1 MKSQCKSRFLEYPA
15 AATSSTLSTSFYLP
29 SSFTF
34 LNATHDSLAQHTA
47 DYHNALT
54 AQTAVA
60 QHSAVKTVFDSNY
73 KQTTVLSISTEA
85 PSPASWIIKNQNLT
99 LMRYNLINLM
109 AASERA
115 VYRLNDAFLCMTFFT
130 LEGSLATFF
139 LAGIRA
145 HRKQNLINRILH
157 NFHTIHQGSN
167 NSNHTTTA

>member
-15 AATSSTLSTSFYLP
+15 TTSSSTLSTSLYLP
-29 SSFTF
+29 SSFTSWMP
-34 LNATHDSLAQHTA
+34 HDSLAQHTA
-47 DYHNALT
+47 DYHNTLT

-60 QHSAVKTVFDSNY
+60 QHSAVKTVCGSNY

-115 VYRLNDAFLCMTFFT
+115 VYQLNDAFLCMTFFT
-130 LEGSLATFF
+130 VEGTLLKSSDFFFFWLVLE
-139 LAGIRA
+139 
-145 HRKQNLINRILH
+145 
-157 NFHTIHQGSN
+157 HTEN
-167 NSNHTTTA
+167 KT